1 MTTRV
6 ATFPLRL
13 PVSLKAALESISD
26 RDGTSINQ
34 FLVVAAAEKI
44 AAMQT
49 EEFFLDRRNRAD
61 REAFRRILNRGR
73 HRLESRAGRNDI
85 IGQRPINLRDHKSA
99 RIVGDGNPDSTDN
112 AAQRPIRAIDRDQ

>member
-13 PVSLKAALESISD
+13 PVSLKTALESISD

-49 EEFFLDRRNRAD
+49 EEFFLARRNRAD
-61 REAFRRILNRGR
+61 REAFLRILNREG
-73 HRLESRAGRNDI
+73 
-85 IGQRPINLRDHKSA
+85 GQPPSPEDTLD
-99 RIVGDGNPDSTDN
+99 
-112 AAQRPIRAIDRDQ
+112 

>member
-13 PVSLKAALESISD
+13 PVSLKTALESISD
-26 RDGTSINQ
+26 RDGTSMNQ

-49 EEFFLDRRNRAD
+49 EEFFLERRNRAD
-61 REAFRRILNRGR
+61 QEAFRRILNRTGGT
-73 HRLESRAGRNDI
+73 E
-85 IGQRPINLRDHKSA
+85 P
-99 RIVGDGNPDSTDN
+99 
-112 AAQRPIRAIDRDQ
+112 AAEDVWEQ